1 MAAGSIVRF
10 DEVRGYGFIAPEGG
24 GEDVFVHANDLV
36 ADKALYKVGARVEFD
51 ISEGDR
57 GLKAS
62 TVRLVRQS
70 GPPSRRGDLPDA
82 DELCDVLSAGEFT
95 QDITEVLLRV
105 PSLTGEQI
113 LQLRRHLLELAR
125 DRGWVDS

>member
-24 GEDVFVHANDLV
+24 GEDVFVHANDLM
-36 ADKALYKVGARVEFD
+36 ADKSLFKVGSRVEFD

-70 GPPSRRGDLPDA
+70 APAARRADVPEA
-82 DELCDVLSAGEFT
+82 DELCDVLSASEFT
-95 QDITEVLLRV
+95 QDVTEVLLRV

-113 LQLRRHLLELAR
+113 LQLRRNLLELAR

>member
-1 MAAGSIVRF
+1 VRF

-24 GEDVFVHANDLV
+24 GEDVFVHANDLM

-70 GPPSRRGDLPDA
+70 GPPTRRGDLPEN
-82 DELCDVLSAGEFT
+82 DELCDVLSASEFT
-95 QDITEVLLRV
+95 QDVTEVLLRV
-105 PSLTGEQI
+105 PTLTGEQI
-113 LQLRRHLLELAR
+113 LQLRRNLLELAR

>member
-24 GEDVFVHANDLV
+24 GEDVFVHANDLM
-36 ADKALYKVGARVEFD
+36 ADKSLFKVGARVEFD

-70 GPPSRRGDLPDA
+70 APPARRGDLSDA

-95 QDITEVLLRV
+95 QDVTEVLLRV